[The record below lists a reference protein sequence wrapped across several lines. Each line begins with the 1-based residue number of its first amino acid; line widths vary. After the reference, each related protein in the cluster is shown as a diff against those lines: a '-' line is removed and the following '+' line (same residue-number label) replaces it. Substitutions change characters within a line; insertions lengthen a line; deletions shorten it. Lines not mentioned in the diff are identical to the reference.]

1 MNIVVIGGGVVG
13 TSIAV
18 ELAER
23 GAQVTIVDQQ
33 HLGSGT
39 SSTSYAW
46 VNANNKFPASYFDL
60 NRAGLR
66 AHRKLA
72 ENGAPWLVPTGH
84 LEVATDAGH
93 RARLEARVER
103 LESVGYAVERVSIE
117 RARTIVPDL
126 IIDESCEMAV
136 FYPEEAFVYPSL
148 YIGHLLD
155 RASDLGV
162 TIRSATRVVGLEQ
175 SGNGAE
181 VTLEAGAK
189 LRTDCVVSAVGRW
202 TNELTRMI
210 GLPNVMAEYQHPG
223 DATVGYLAVTN
234 PLPVTLDQLITSPS
248 LNVRPDGGGRLRL
261 QALDLDVSADPSAVP
276 DTNSKLAGDFVH
288 RLQHLLKNTGTATIT
303 ELVVGQRAMPV
314 DGYSVVGTA
323 PAAPWLYLV
332 ATHSGITLAPV
343 LGSGVAE
350 EIFGRPESLF
360 DDFRPDRLDSNED
373 VVLVAPRRAGEQ

>member
-1 MNIVVIGGGVVG
+1 MNVVVIGGGVVG

-33 HLGSGT
+33 HPGSGT

-84 LEVATDAGH
+84 LEFATDAEH
-93 RARLEARVER
+93 RARLEDRVER
-103 LESVGYAVERVSIE
+103 LEAVGYAVERISIE
-117 RARTIVPDL
+117 RVRTIVPDL

-136 FYPEEAFVYPSL
+136 LYPEEAFLYPSL
-148 YIGHLLD
+148 YMGYLLEQ
-155 RASDLGV
+155 ASDLGV
-162 TIRSATRVVGLEQ
+162 TTRTATRVTDLEQ
-175 SGNGAE
+175 SGAGAQ
-181 VTLEAGAK
+181 VTLEGGAT
-189 LRTDCVVSAVGRW
+189 LRTDYVVSAVGRW
-202 TNELTRMI
+202 TNELTRMVGI
-210 GLPNVMAEYQHPG
+210 SDVMAEYQHAG

-261 QALDLDVSADPSAVP
+261 QALDLDVSADPSKVP
-276 DTNSKLAGDFVH
+276 DTNSELASNFVH
-288 RLQHLLKNTGTATIT
+288 RLQHLLKNTDTATIT
-303 ELVVGQRAMPV
+303 ELVVGQRAMPA
-314 DGYSVVGTA
+314 DGYSVIGTA

-332 ATHSGITLAPV
+332 ATHSGITLAPM

-350 EIFGRPESLF
+350 EIFGRPEPLF
-360 DDFRPDRLDSNED
+360 DDFRPSRFDSSENA
-373 VVLVAPRRAGEQ
+373 VLAAPRRPGEQ